1 MLAFCG
7 GNVVLTVTRGASQY
21 VGPPHQQ
28 PSGGDT
34 HAYDVMDDLAQR
46 IEPVHRP
53 IEVFEKLDD
62 SLFDGAG
69 PL

>member
-1 MLAFCG
+1 MKNC
-7 GNVVLTVTRGASQY
+7 ASQY
-21 VGPPHQQ
+21 VGSQAGE
-28 PSGGDT
+28 SN
-34 HAYDVMDDLAQR
+34 YDVMDDLAKR